1 MKRETSQTRDP
12 EQLRGGEVGVFFF
25 SSFHSVVL
33 LKIPH
38 KPQRPPFPRFLS
50 FLAGPRVRTWREGK
64 EKRTETPWRF
74 WLRAGVCSWFRG

>member
-1 MKRETSQTRDP
+1 MS
-12 EQLRGGEVGVFFF
+12 FFF

-33 LKIPH
+33 LKMPH

-64 EKRTETPWRF
+64 EKRTETPWRA